1 MTVPGSHGTHV
12 GPSLMITWDPPWV
25 YTLPFKGLKNLLV
38 SIIFHVATPSADL
51 VSPQKV
57 NVNSFILF
65 VGICCVKQY
74 VDKSW
79 MHMLSFWH
87 LITDANVKKTN

>member
-1 MTVPGSHGTHV
+1 MITSMEIHVTVPGSHGTHV
-12 GPSLMITWDPPWV
+12 GH
-25 YTLPFKGLKNLLV
+25 TLPFKGLKNLLV
-38 SIIFHVATPSADL
+38 SIIFHFATPSADL
-51 VSPQKV
+51 VSPQKM

-74 VDKSW
+74 VDKNW
-79 MHMLSFWH
+79 MHVLSFWH